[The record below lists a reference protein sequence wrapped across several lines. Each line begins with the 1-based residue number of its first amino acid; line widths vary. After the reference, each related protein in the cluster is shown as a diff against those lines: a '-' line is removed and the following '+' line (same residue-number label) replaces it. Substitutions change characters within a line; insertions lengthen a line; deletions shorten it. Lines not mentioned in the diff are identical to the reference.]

1 MEEVKFKFSV
11 DWTKSAFYCGLDV
24 HKHELAVA
32 VYSADE
38 SQTEFVKTNIFSVDS
53 EGLEQFWNFVKKY
66 QPCGFAMEATG
77 IYHHVVFKFLS
88 HKRNHIHWPF
98 KIIVVNPADANGLP
112 GRQKYDKIDAI
123 FLAKYLSKGL
133 LKNGKVIVEILEDLK
148 ALFRLAARL
157 ERDRTMLKNRIK
169 KTIDRAGI
177 RPRRFNLNNEWVIQF
192 LHQFIAHDGTLG
204 SFLNEILADDMRLT
218 KSRNKIIKNIADLIP
233 YTEFSLTP
241 AQRSI
246 VRQDLVELDFKT
258 GRKALLA
265 TEIDQAILDYPIL
278 RESAHN
284 LASIPGISP
293 FAAVWILAEIGNI
306 KQFSSPRHFAAYCGC
321 CPRVVSSAGKVYSAH
336 TFRHS
341 NAYLRTMFYNAAIV
355 VSNFVKRDSDL
366 KKYAQKIITR
376 KGTRSF
382 KLAYCI
388 IAGKICRIVYAVLRD
403 GVPFLPDILCK
414 SQKLNC
420 NEAKSIFSVTDRKL
434 LRRARNTLSRVG
446 ELTNIGMLGDRAQ
459 SLAKGLD
466 SVLKTTTEK
475 KFYD

>member
-38 SQTEFVKTNIFSVDS
+38 SLTEFVKTDIFSVDS
-53 EGLEQFWNFVKKY
+53 EGLERFWNFVKKY
-66 QPCGFAMEATG
+66 QPCSFAMEATG
-77 IYHHVVFKFLS
+77 IYHHVVFKFLK
-88 HKRNHIHWPF
+88 HKRKHIHWPF
-98 KIIVVNPADANGLP
+98 KISVVNPADANGLP

-133 LKNGKVIVEILEDLK
+133 LKSGKVIVEVLEDLK
-148 ALFRLAARL
+148 AIFRLAARL

-169 KTIDRAGI
+169 KTLDRAGI

-204 SFLNEILADDMRLT
+204 SFLNEIIADDTRLI
-218 KSRNKIIKNIADLIP
+218 KHRMKIIKNIADFIP

-246 VRQDLVELDFKT
+246 IRQDLVELDFKT

-265 TEIDQAILDYPIL
+265 TEIDQALLDYPTL
-278 RESAHN
+278 RKNAQN
-284 LASIPGISP
+284 LTSIPGLSP
-293 FAAVWILAEIGNI
+293 FSAVWILAEIGNI
-306 KQFSSPRHFAAYCGC
+306 TQFPRSRQFAAYCGC

-341 NAYLRTMFYNAAIV
+341 NSYLRTIFYNAAIV
-355 VSNFVKRDSDL
+355 VSNFVKKESDL
-366 KKYAQKIITR
+366 KNYAQRVITR

-388 IAGKICRIVYAVLRD
+388 IAGKICRIVYAILRD
-403 GVPFLPDILCK
+403 GVPFSLDILTRT
-414 SQKLNC
+414 QKPNY
-420 NEAKSIFSVTDRKL
+420 NEHKTSFSVTDRKI
-434 LRRARNTLSRVG
+434 LRRARNTLARVG
-446 ELTNIGMLGDRAQ
+446 DLTNIGMLGDRAL

-466 SVLKTTTEK
+466 LVLKGRTEK